1 MNNEK
6 LEDFMENLTAV
17 AANTETC
24 KSPETVWCIRISRP
38 KKHPIKAWSAPLA
51 QSLEQLEDHLKQ
63 GPNLTAMAEQRT
75 VHAPDLTGDDRWHCL
90 ARSATERGIR
100 SSLSIPLEV
109 EGPTRAIMSLT
120 AVATD
125 AFSPTTSMPPR
136 HPPSRP

>member
-90 ARSATERGIR
+90 ARSAT
-100 SSLSIPLEV
+100 
-109 EGPTRAIMSLT
+109 
-120 AVATD
+120 
-125 AFSPTTSMPPR
+125 
-136 HPPSRP
+136 